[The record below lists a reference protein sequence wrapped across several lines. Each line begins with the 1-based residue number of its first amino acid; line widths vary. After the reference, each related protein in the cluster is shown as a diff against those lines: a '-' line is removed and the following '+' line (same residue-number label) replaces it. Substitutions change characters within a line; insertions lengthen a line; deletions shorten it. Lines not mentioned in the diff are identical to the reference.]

1 MDFENVFVFVQ
12 KNVCTRLVHENWVN
26 SWSCFVYVCYVYY
39 VYHLYYV
46 YDLCKQTYMGT
57 QSLADLI
64 FGLFVRL
71 SYITKMQIVQ
81 IQLNGRAPFL
91 LQSKVMM
98 ILIIMMMV
106 MILLESLPDLIIIVI
121 STAPICCSH
130 SRPPSLRHLIARPQV
145 IS

>member
-1 MDFENVFVFVQ
+1 M
-12 KNVCTRLVHENWVN
+12 
-26 SWSCFVYVCYVYY
+26 YVCYVYY
-39 VYHLYYV
+39 VYYLYYV
-46 YDLCKQTYMGT
+46 YDMCKQTYMGT

-81 IQLNGRAPFL
+81 IQLNGRASFL

-106 MILLESLPDLIIIVI
+106 MILTESLPDLIIIVI

-130 SRPPSLRHLIARPQV
+130 GRPPSLRHLIARPQV

>member
-1 MDFENVFVFVQ
+1 MY
-12 KNVCTRLVHENWVN
+12 
-26 SWSCFVYVCYVYY
+26 VYNVYY
-39 VYHLYYV
+39 VYYLYYV
-46 YDLCKQTYMGT
+46 YDTCKQTYMGT

-71 SYITKMQIVQ
+71 SYYITKIQIAQ

-121 STAPICCSH
+121 STAPIFSATVAH
-130 SRPPSLRHLIARPQV
+130 PHYDI
-145 IS
+145 

>member
-1 MDFENVFVFVQ
+1 MYN
-12 KNVCTRLVHENWVN
+12 
-26 SWSCFVYVCYVYY
+26 VYY
-39 VYHLYYV
+39 VYYLYYV
-46 YDLCKQTYMGT
+46 YDMCKQTYMGT

-98 ILIIMMMV
+98 ILIINDDDGDDSHRV
-106 MILLESLPDLIIIVI
+106 ITGSDNHRYFYCSNLL
-121 STAPICCSH
+121 SH
-130 SRPPSLRHLIARPQV
+130 GRPPSLRHLIARPQV

>member
-1 MDFENVFVFVQ
+1 MCYE
-12 KNVCTRLVHENWVN
+12 
-26 SWSCFVYVCYVYY
+26 YYVYY
-39 VYHLYYV
+39 LYYV
-46 YDLCKQTYMGT
+46 YDTCKQTYMGT

-71 SYITKMQIVQ
+71 PYITKMQIVQ
-81 IQLNGRAPFL
+81 IQLNGRASFL

-106 MILLESLPDLIIIVI
+106 MILTESLPDLIIIVI
-121 STAPICCSH
+121 STAPICCSPG
-130 SRPPSLRHLIARPQV
+130 RPPSLQHLIARPEV

>member
-1 MDFENVFVFVQ
+1 MFVYLYK
-12 KNVCTRLVHENWVN
+12 KNVCTRLVHENWVV

-39 VYHLYYV
+39 VYYLYYV
-46 YDLCKQTYMGT
+46 YDMCKQTYMGT

-106 MILLESLPDLIIIVI
+106 MIPLE
-121 STAPICCSH
+121 
-130 SRPPSLRHLIARPQV
+130 
-145 IS
+145 